1 METELDFLLKILLDF
16 KISKELKTLL
26 QHRIKEVQTRPTIV
40 HQAPAP
46 IPAPHVGAR
55 PNRPAPTAQQPST
68 AKILQENPDL
78 IPEGETLEVVP
89 TPEVIPVN
97 QIAQTPAAAQ
107 ALAQRQQMMN
117 NRGTGLAQGPSRFKP
132 ISTK

>member
-1 METELDFLLKILLDF
+1 MTELDFLLEIILNHKIPKATKD
-16 KISKELKTLL
+16 LL
-26 QHRIKEVQTRPTIV
+26 QARIKEVQAQPTPIPRQLVNGVPRSSQPTRPS
-40 HQAPAP
+40 
-46 IPAPHVGAR
+46 
-55 PNRPAPTAQQPST
+55 PTAQQPST

>member
-26 QHRIKEVQTRPTIV
+26 QARIKEVQAQPT
-40 HQAPAP
+40 P
-46 IPAPHVGAR
+46 IPRQLVNGVPR
-55 PNRPAPTAQQPST
+55 SSQPNRPSPTAQQPST

-78 IPEGETLEVVP
+78 IPEGQEIEVVEQP
-89 TPEVIPVN
+89 KVIPVA
-97 QIAQTPAAAQ
+97 QIAQTPLAAQ
-107 ALAQRQQMMN
+107 ALADRQRVIS
-117 NRGTGLAQGPSRFKP
+117 NRGTGLAQGPSRHPP